1 MSPWPLKQDLPAGAD
16 PAAIRAEL
24 ARTGVYAGPADR
36 PGLAQVVA
44 RAKGQGLDFEVL
56 VLPPGDYVPTQLR
69 NLATEVAGS
78 DPVTVLAVAPG
89 YAGSYSASISRARL
103 ENAQDEL
110 DGNPTV
116 AANQFLDRLL
126 APSVSWTEITAV
138 LSVLVLGAV
147 VVARLSQKCR
157 LVSRKFRPG
166 SREGGRGAV
175 SEPETAVNSGQ

>member
-1 MSPWPLKQDLPAGAD
+1 MSPFPLKQDLPAGAD
-16 PAAIRAEL
+16 PAAIRADL
-24 ARTGVYAGPADR
+24 VATGVHAGPADR

-78 DPVTVLAVAPG
+78 DPVTVLALAPG
-89 YAGSYSASISRARL
+89 YVGSYSTSVARVKL

-110 DGNPTV
+110 DANPSV
-116 AANQFLDRLL
+116 AAGQFLDRLL
-126 APSVSWTEITAV
+126 APSVPWTGISAA

-147 VVARLSQKCR
+147 VAARFSQKLR
-157 LVSRKFRPG
+157 GRSRATP
-166 SREGGRGAV
+166 RGEAV
-175 SEPETAVNSGQ
+175 KAEASASDGQ